1 MKIVHLIVA
10 AALTIG
16 MPTVA
21 LAQPAASPH
30 QHGQP
35 AATAQSMKT
44 QKHQGNH
51 QPGECN
57 CCQMMM
63 QMMEKMMQHGAQA
76 GGMQKMN
83 MMQTPEGPQ
92 HGSTPADATEHPQ
105 HKGQR

>member
-1 MKIVHLIVA
+1 MKIVHLIAA
-10 AALTIG
+10 AALTIV

-63 QMMEKMMQHGAQA
+63 QHGAQA
-76 GGMQKMN
+76 GGMQKMD
-83 MMQTPEGPQ
+83 MMQTPGAPQ
-92 HGSTPADATEHPQ
+92 HGSTPADATEHQP